1 MEGYYYGYCILEQ
14 TRIRD
19 EKYRKK
25 HNSQSNSASSS
36 TSSLSSLDSN
46 SDQTRRQASRLSPVD
61 EKKPMISNQKKH
73 TGYWIYNKIYNTF
86 N

>member
-25 HNSQSNSASSS
+25 YNSTQKSTSSS
-36 TSSLSSLDSN
+36 TSSLSSTGSN
-46 SDQTRRQASRLSPVD
+46 SEPLRGSTTSTLTTIN
-61 EKKPMISNQKKH
+61 ENKPLGPKRTKGHWFYNQ
-73 TGYWIYNKIYNTF
+73 IYNTF
-86 N
+86 E